1 MLLIRC
7 IFHDIN
13 YLKGDNYEK
22 NKEEVANR
30 FYRKLSK
37 YSFNNMP
44 LKFVGYCLPFISFL
58 NQRFTR
64 LIDFTDATFYDG
76 VNFSHATFSIVSF
89 DSAKFSETAI
99 FYSATFSVV
108 SFESA
113 MFLGK
118 CNFLA
123 TNFKGVNFSEA
134 GFSKEANFIRCNFV
148 DEAEFPATTFC
159 SRADIVMTTRHNS

>member
-1 MLLIRC
+1 VNCCNCKYRNCYNIDDNIFKCLELVHNRDVIRC

-58 NQRFTR
+58 NERFTR
-64 LIDFTDATFYDG
+64 LIDFTDGTFYDG

-89 DSAKFSETAI
+89 DSAKFSGEAH
-99 FYSATFSVV
+99 FDSAKFPEQQ
-108 SFESA
+108 SFIQLHS
-113 MFLGK
+113 
-118 CNFLA
+118 
-123 TNFKGVNFSEA
+123 
-134 GFSKEANFIRCNFV
+134 
-148 DEAEFPATTFC
+148 P
-159 SRADIVMTTRHNS
+159 